1 MIKRIY
7 AQRKI
12 VIDWRDVQ
20 KRTENTMAK
29 KKSATVT
36 KLRPV
41 APRQYPDLHEHLERL
56 EREGLL
62 IRVKEPVDK
71 DQEMH
76 PLVRWQFRGGIKE
89 KDRKAFLFEKP
100 VNAKGR
106 PYDIPVAIGI
116 LAANRR
122 IYGIGLGCDPTQ
134 VNQLWAEAK
143 AHPIPPVEIP
153 SDAAP
158 VHEVVYQ
165 GEELKVPGQ
174 GIDGIPVP
182 ISTPGWDNAPYISA
196 AHFITRD
203 PDNGIHNIGTYRA
216 MIKAPDRV
224 GCNPSLELGQGIY
237 VHWEK
242 YRARREKM
250 PAALCVGGVPAIS
263 YVAAQKL
270 NYDVDEF
277 AVAGGLVKAP
287 IRVVKGK
294 TVPLL
299 VPADAEIIIEGWV
312 NTEWLEPEAPFGESH
327 GHVNLKEYNPYM
339 EVTAITRRKKA
350 ILCSIISQVTPSE
363 SSVIKKMA
371 YEPLYLDHLKNVLG
385 AKSVTRVMLHEP
397 LTATQKLTVIQMRK
411 PSQAE
416 VWRALM
422 GAVAFRPSMS
432 KIVIAVDEDIDP
444 ENLDAVFWALGYR
457 SQPHR
462 DVQIIRGTDIGHAP
476 RHDARGS
483 ADDSCLLW
491 DATLKETFPPISL
504 PKKEYMERAHEL
516 WDKLGL
522 PKLEPESPWY
532 GYPLGDWNPE
542 LDEEAK
548 LATAGEFWQTG
559 KKIAGERRRSEDV
572 PVNTS
577 YYGHQKPK

>member
-1 MIKRIY
+1 VALILKADGVDMSN
-7 AQRKI
+7 
-12 VIDWRDVQ
+12 
-20 KRTENTMAK
+20 E
-29 KKSATVT
+29 KSATVT
-36 KLRPV
+36 KLTV
-41 APRQYPDLHEHLERL
+41 IAPRQYPDLHEHLDRL
-56 EREGLL
+56 ELEGLL
-62 IRVKEPVDK
+62 VRVTEPVDK

-100 VNAKGR
+100 IDAKGKT
-106 PYDIPVAIGI
+106 YDIPVAIGI
-116 LAANRR
+116 LAANRT
-122 IYGIGLGCDPTQ
+122 IYGIGLGCDPTK

-143 AHPIPPVEIP
+143 TNPIAPVEIP
-153 SDAAP
+153 SEAAP

-165 GEELKVPGQ
+165 EEDLKVPGQ
-174 GIDGIPVP
+174 GVDGIPVP

-196 AHFITRD
+196 AHFITKD
-203 PDNGIHNIGTYRA
+203 PDSGIHNIGTYRA

-242 YRARREKM
+242 YRTRQERM
-250 PAALCVGGVPAIS
+250 PAALCIGGVPAIS

-287 IRVVKGK
+287 IRVVKAK
-294 TVPLL
+294 TVPLM

-327 GHVNLKEYNPYM
+327 GHVNPKEYNPYM

-350 ILCSIISQVTPSE
+350 VLCSIISQVTPSE

-371 YEPLYLDHLKNVLG
+371 YEPLYLDHLRNALG
-385 AKSVTRVMLHEP
+385 VKCVTRVMLHEP

-411 PSQAE
+411 PSRAE
-416 VWRALM
+416 VWRAMM

-432 KIVIAVDEDIDP
+432 KIVVAVDEDIDP
-444 ENLDAVFWALGYR
+444 ENMDAVFWALGYR

-504 PKKEYMERAHEL
+504 PKKEYMERARKL
-516 WDKLGL
+516 WEKLDL
-522 PKLEPESPWY
+522 PKLEPESPWH
-532 GYPLGDWNPE
+532 GYSLGDWNPE

-548 LATAGEFWQTG
+548 LAIAGEFWQTG
-559 KKIAGERRRSEDV
+559 EKIALERRRTDDV
-572 PVNTS
+572 PLNTS
-577 YYGHQKPK
+577 YYGHQKEK

>member
-1 MIKRIY
+1 MP
-7 AQRKI
+7 
-12 VIDWRDVQ
+12 
-20 KRTENTMAK
+20 K

-41 APRQYPDLHEHLERL
+41 ASRQYPDLHDHLERL

-62 IRVKEPVDK
+62 IRVKEAVDK

-100 VNAKGR
+100 VDAKGKS
-106 PYDIPVAIGI
+106 YDIPVAIGI

-134 VNQLWAEAK
+134 VNQVWAEAK
-143 AHPIPPVEIP
+143 ANPIPPVEIP

-158 VHEVVYQ
+158 THEMIYE

-174 GIDGIPVP
+174 GVDGIPVP

-216 MIKAPDRV
+216 MIKAPDRI

-242 YRARREKM
+242 YRARGEKM
-250 PAALCVGGVPAIS
+250 PAALCIGGVPAIS

-287 IRVVKGK
+287 IRVVKAK
-294 TVPLL
+294 TVPLM

-327 GHVNLKEYNPYM
+327 GHVNPKEYNPYM

-385 AKSVTRVMLHEP
+385 VKSVIRVMLHEP

-444 ENLDAVFWALGYR
+444 ENMDAVFWALGYR

-462 DVQIIRGTDIGHAP
+462 DVQIIRGTDVGHAP

-504 PKKEYMERAHEL
+504 PKKEYMERARTL
-516 WDKLGL
+516 WEKLGL

-532 GYPLGDWNPE
+532 GYSLGDWNPE
-542 LDEEAK
+542 LDEEAE

-559 KKIAGERRRSEDV
+559 KKIAAERRRTEDV

-577 YYGHQKPK
+577 YYGHQKQK

>member
-1 MIKRIY
+1 VALILNADGVDMSN
-7 AQRKI
+7 
-12 VIDWRDVQ
+12 
-20 KRTENTMAK
+20 E
-29 KKSATVT
+29 KSATVT
-36 KLRPV
+36 KLTV
-41 APRQYPDLHEHLERL
+41 IAPRQYPDLHEHLDRL

-62 IRVKEPVDK
+62 VRVTEPVDK

-100 VNAKGR
+100 VDAKGKT
-106 PYDIPVAIGI
+106 YDIPVAIGI
-116 LAANRR
+116 LAANRT
-122 IYGIGLGCDPTQ
+122 IYGIGLGCDPTK

-143 AHPIPPVEIP
+143 TNPIAPVEIP
-153 SDAAP
+153 SEAAP

-165 GEELKVPGQ
+165 EEDLKVPGQ
-174 GIDGIPVP
+174 GVDGIPVP

-196 AHFITRD
+196 AHFITKD
-203 PDNGIHNIGTYRA
+203 PDSGIHNIGTYRA

-242 YRARREKM
+242 YRTRQERM
-250 PAALCVGGVPAIS
+250 PAALCIGGVPAIS

-287 IRVVKGK
+287 IRVVKAK
-294 TVPLL
+294 TVPLM

-327 GHVNLKEYNPYM
+327 GHVNPKEYNPYM

-350 ILCSIISQVTPSE
+350 VLCSIISQVTPSE

-371 YEPLYLDHLKNVLG
+371 YEPLYLDHLRNALG
-385 AKSVTRVMLHEP
+385 VKCVTRVMLHEP

-411 PSQAE
+411 PSRAE
-416 VWRALM
+416 VWRAMM

-432 KIVIAVDEDIDP
+432 KIVVAVDEDIDP
-444 ENLDAVFWALGYR
+444 ENMDAVFWALGYR

-462 DVQIIRGTDIGHAP
+462 DVQIIRGMDVGHAP

-504 PKKEYMERAHEL
+504 PKKEYMERARKL
-516 WDKLGL
+516 WEKLDL
-522 PKLEPESPWY
+522 PKLEPESPWH
-532 GYPLGDWNPE
+532 GYSLGDWNPE

-548 LATAGEFWQTG
+548 LAIAGEFWQTG
-559 KKIAGERRRSEDV
+559 EKIALERRRTDDV
-572 PVNTS
+572 PLNTS
-577 YYGHQKPK
+577 YYGHQKEK

>member
-1 MIKRIY
+1 L
-7 AQRKI
+7 
-12 VIDWRDVQ
+12 
-20 KRTENTMAK
+20 AK

-100 VNAKGR
+100 VDAKGKL
-106 PYDIPVAIGI
+106 YDIPVAIGI
-116 LAANRR
+116 LAANRK

-143 AHPIPPVEIP
+143 AAPIPPVEIP

-165 GEELKVPGQ
+165 SEDLKVPGR
-174 GIDGIPVP
+174 GVDGIPVP

-196 AHFITRD
+196 AHFITQD
-203 PDNGIHNIGTYRA
+203 PDSGIHNIGTYRA

-237 VHWEK
+237 AHWEK

-250 PAALCVGGVPAIS
+250 PAALCIGGVPAIS

-287 IRVVKGK
+287 IRIVKAK

-327 GHVNLKEYNPYM
+327 GHVNPKEYNPYM
-339 EVTAITRRKKA
+339 DVTAITRRKKA

-363 SSVIKKMA
+363 SSVMKKMA
-371 YEPLYLDHLKNVLG
+371 YEPLYLDHLTNVLG
-385 AKSVTRVMLHEP
+385 VKCVMRVMLHEP

-411 PSQAE
+411 PSPAE
-416 VWRALM
+416 VWRVLM

-444 ENLDAVFWALGYR
+444 ENMDAVFWALGYR

-504 PKKEYMERAHEL
+504 PKKEYMERARTL
-516 WDKLGL
+516 WEKLGL

-532 GYPLGDWNPE
+532 GYSLGDWNPE

-559 KKIAGERRRSEDV
+559 KKIAGERRRTEDV

-577 YYGHQKPK
+577 YYGHQKEK

>member
-1 MIKRIY
+1 MS
-7 AQRKI
+7 
-12 VIDWRDVQ
+12 
-20 KRTENTMAK
+20 K

-36 KLRPV
+36 NLRAL
-41 APRQYPDLHEHLERL
+41 APRQYPDLHDHLERL

-62 IRVKEPVDK
+62 IRIKEPVDK

-100 VNAKGR
+100 VDAKGKV
-106 PYDIPVAIGI
+106 YDIPVAIGI
-116 LAANRR
+116 LAANRT
-122 IYGIGLGCDPTQ
+122 IYGIGLGCDPTK

-143 AHPIPPVEIP
+143 SNPIAPVEIP

-158 VHEVVYQ
+158 VHEVAYQ
-165 GEELKVPGQ
+165 GEDLKVPGQ
-174 GIDGIPVP
+174 GVDGIPVP

-196 AHFITRD
+196 AHFITKD
-203 PDNGIHNIGTYRA
+203 PDSGIHNIGTYRA

-250 PAALCVGGVPAIS
+250 PAALCIGGVPAIS

-287 IRVVKGK
+287 IRVVKAK
-294 TVPLL
+294 TVPLM

-327 GHVNLKEYNPYM
+327 GHVNPKEYNPYM
-339 EVTAITRRKKA
+339 EVSAITRRKKA

-371 YEPLYLDHLKNVLG
+371 YEPLYLDHLKNALG
-385 AKSVTRVMLHEP
+385 VKCVTRVMLHEP

-411 PSQAE
+411 PSRAE
-416 VWRALM
+416 VWRAMM

-444 ENLDAVFWALGYR
+444 ENMDAVFWALGYR

-476 RHDARGS
+476 RHDTRGS

-504 PKKEYMERAHEL
+504 PKKEYMERARKL
-516 WDKLGL
+516 WEKLDL
-522 PKLEPESPWY
+522 PKLEPESPWF
-532 GYPLGDWNPE
+532 GYSLGDWNPE
-542 LDEEAK
+542 LDEEAR
-548 LATAGEFWQTG
+548 LAIAGEFWQTG
-559 KKIAGERRRSEDV
+559 RKIASERRRTEDV

-577 YYGHQKPK
+577 YYGHQKEK

>member
-1 MIKRIY
+1 
-7 AQRKI
+7 
-12 VIDWRDVQ
+12 
-20 KRTENTMAK
+20 MA
-29 KKSATVT
+29 AI
-36 KLRPV
+36 
-41 APRQYPDLHEHLERL
+41 APRRYPDLHDHLERL

-62 IRVKEPVDK
+62 VRIRDPICK

-89 KDRKAFLFEKP
+89 RDRKAFLFEKP
-100 VNAKGR
+100 IDARGKS
-106 PYDIPVAIGI
+106 YDIPVAIGV
-116 LAANRR
+116 LAANRQ
-122 IYGIGLGCDPTQ
+122 IYGIGLGADPAK

-143 AHPIPPVEIP
+143 MNPIAPVEIP
-153 SDAAP
+153 SSAAP
-158 VHEVVYQ
+158 VHEVVFQ
-165 GEELKVPGQ
+165 GSDLKLP
-174 GIDGIPVP
+174 DGGLDAIPVP
-182 ISTPGWDNAPYISA
+182 ISTPGWDNAPYVSA
-196 AHFITRD
+196 AHYITKD
-203 PDNGIHNIGTYRA
+203 PDTGVPNIGTYRA
-216 MIKAPDRV
+216 MIKARDRV

-250 PAALCVGGVPAIS
+250 PAALCIGGVPAIS

-287 IRVVKGK
+287 IRVAQAK
-294 TVPLL
+294 TVPLM
-299 VPADAEIIIEGWV
+299 VPADAEIIIEGYIS
-312 NTEWLEPEAPFGESH
+312 TEFLEPEAPFGESH
-327 GHVNLKEYNPYM
+327 GHVNPKEYNPYM
-339 EVTAITRRKKA
+339 EVTAITRRKNA

-371 YEPLYLDHLKNVLG
+371 YEPLYLDHLKNALG
-385 AKSVTRVMLHEP
+385 IKSVNRVMLHEP

-422 GAVAFRPSMS
+422 AAVTFRPSMS

-462 DVQIIRGTDIGHAP
+462 DVQIIRGTDVGHAP
-476 RHDARGS
+476 RHDARGA

-504 PKKEYMERAHEL
+504 PKQEYMERARKL
-516 WDKLGL
+516 WERLEL

-532 GYPLGDWNPE
+532 GYSLGDWNPE
-542 LDEEAK
+542 LDIEAQ
-548 LATAGEFWQTG
+548 LAVAGKFWETG
-559 KKIAGERRRSEDV
+559 EKIARERKRADEV
-572 PVNTS
+572 AVNTS
-577 YYGHQKPK
+577 YYGRQKEK

>member
-1 MIKRIY
+1 M
-7 AQRKI
+7 ARK
-12 VIDWRDVQ
+12 
-20 KRTENTMAK
+20 KTG
-29 KKSATVT
+29 TVT
-36 KLRPV
+36 KLRTI
-41 APRQYPDLHEHLERL
+41 APRQYPDLHDHLERL
-56 EREGLL
+56 EREQLL
-62 IRVKEPVDK
+62 VRVKEPVDK

-89 KDRKAFLFEKP
+89 RDRKAFLFEKP
-100 VNAKGR
+100 VDAKGKA
-106 PYDIPVAIGI
+106 YDIPVAVGI

-122 IYGIGLGCDPTQ
+122 IYSIGLGCDPAR

-143 AHPIPPVEIP
+143 ANPIPPVEIP

-158 VHEVVYQ
+158 VHEVIYERKDLDVA
-165 GEELKVPGQ
+165 GQ
-174 GIDGIPVP
+174 GVDGLPVP

-196 AHFITRD
+196 AHFITKD

-237 VHWEK
+237 LHWEK

-250 PAALCVGGVPAIS
+250 PAALCIGGVPAIS

-277 AVAGGLVKAP
+277 GVAGGLVKAP
-287 IRVVKGK
+287 IRIVKAR
-294 TVPLL
+294 TVPLM
-299 VPADAEIIIEGWV
+299 VPADGEIIIEGWV

-327 GHVNLKEYNPYM
+327 GHVNPKEFNPFM

-385 AKSVTRVMLHEP
+385 VKSVTRVMLHEP
-397 LTATQKLTVIQMRK
+397 LTATQKLTVIQMSK
-411 PSQAE
+411 PSKAE

-422 GAVAFRPSMS
+422 GAVAYRPSMS
-432 KIVIAVDEDIDP
+432 KIVIAVDDDIDP
-444 ENLDAVFWALGYR
+444 ENMDAVFWAMGYR
-457 SQPHR
+457 SQPHQ
-462 DVQIIRGTDIGHAP
+462 DVQIIRGTDVGHAP

-491 DATLKETFPPISL
+491 DATLKGKFPPISL
-504 PKKEYMERAHEL
+504 PKKEYMERARKL
-516 WDKLGL
+516 WEKLGL
-522 PKLEPESPWY
+522 PKLEPESPWF
-532 GYPLGDWNPE
+532 GYPLGDWHPE
-542 LDEEAK
+542 LDEEAE
-548 LATAGEFWQTG
+548 LATTGDYWQTG
-559 KKIAGERRRSEDV
+559 KKIAGERRRADDV
-572 PVNTS
+572 PINTS
-577 YYGHQKPK
+577 YYGHKKDK

>member
-1 MIKRIY
+1 
-7 AQRKI
+7 
-12 VIDWRDVQ
+12 
-20 KRTENTMAK
+20 MAK

-36 KLRPV
+36 RLRAV

-62 IRVKEPVDK
+62 IRVKEAVDK

-100 VNAKGR
+100 VDAKGK

-134 VNQLWAEAK
+134 VNQLWADAK
-143 AHPIPPVEIP
+143 ANPIPPVEIP

-158 VHEVVYQ
+158 VHEVIYE

-174 GIDGIPVP
+174 GVDGIPVP

-196 AHFITRD
+196 AHFITQD

-216 MIKAPDRV
+216 MIKAPDRI

-250 PAALCVGGVPAIS
+250 PAALCIGGVPAIS

-287 IRVVKGK
+287 IRVVKAK
-294 TVPLL
+294 TVPLM

-327 GHVNLKEYNPYM
+327 GHVNPKEYNPYM

-385 AKSVTRVMLHEP
+385 VKSVMRVMLHEP
-397 LTATQKLTVIQMRK
+397 LTATQKLTVIQMCK

-444 ENLDAVFWALGYR
+444 ENMDAVFWALGYR

-504 PKKEYMERAHEL
+504 PKKEYMERARKL

-522 PKLEPESPWY
+522 PKLEPESPWF

-559 KKIAGERRRSEDV
+559 KKIARERRRTEDV

-577 YYGHQKPK
+577 YYGHQKEK

>member
-1 MIKRIY
+1 MSN
-7 AQRKI
+7 
-12 VIDWRDVQ
+12 
-20 KRTENTMAK
+20 E
-29 KKSATVT
+29 KSATVT
-36 KLRPV
+36 KLTV
-41 APRQYPDLHEHLERL
+41 IAPRQYPDLHEHLDRL

-62 IRVKEPVDK
+62 VRVTEPVDK

-100 VNAKGR
+100 VDAKGKT
-106 PYDIPVAIGI
+106 YDIPVAIGI
-116 LAANRR
+116 LAANRT
-122 IYGIGLGCDPTQ
+122 IYGIGLGCDPTE

-143 AHPIPPVEIP
+143 TNPIAPVEIP
-153 SDAAP
+153 SEAAP

-165 GEELKVPGQ
+165 EEDLKVPGQ
-174 GIDGIPVP
+174 GVDGIPVP

-196 AHFITRD
+196 AHFITKD
-203 PDNGIHNIGTYRA
+203 PDSGIHNIGTYRA

-242 YRARREKM
+242 YRARQERM
-250 PAALCVGGVPAIS
+250 PAALCIGGVPAIS

-287 IRVVKGK
+287 IRIVKAK
-294 TVPLL
+294 TVPLM

-327 GHVNLKEYNPYM
+327 GHVNPKEYNPYM

-350 ILCSIISQVTPSE
+350 VLCSIISQVTPSE

-371 YEPLYLDHLKNVLG
+371 YEPLYLDHLRNALG
-385 AKSVTRVMLHEP
+385 VKCVTRVMLHEP

-411 PSQAE
+411 PSRAE
-416 VWRALM
+416 VWRAMM

-432 KIVIAVDEDIDP
+432 KIVVAVDEDIDP
-444 ENLDAVFWALGYR
+444 ENMDAVFWALGYR

-504 PKKEYMERAHEL
+504 PKKEYMERARKL
-516 WDKLGL
+516 WEKLDL
-522 PKLEPESPWY
+522 PKLEPESPWH
-532 GYPLGDWNPE
+532 GYSLGDWNPE

-548 LATAGEFWQTG
+548 LAIAGEFWQTG
-559 KKIAGERRRSEDV
+559 EKIALERRRTDDV
-572 PVNTS
+572 PLNTS
-577 YYGHQKPK
+577 YYGHQKEK

>member
-1 MIKRIY
+1 
-7 AQRKI
+7 
-12 VIDWRDVQ
+12 
-20 KRTENTMAK
+20 MAK

-36 KLRPV
+36 KLQPV
-41 APRQYPDLHEHLERL
+41 VPRQYPDLHEHLDRL

-100 VNAKGR
+100 VDAKSKS
-106 PYDIPVAIGI
+106 YDIPVAIGI

-122 IYGIGLGCDPTQ
+122 IYGLGLGCDPTQ
-134 VNQLWAEAK
+134 VNQLWALAK
-143 AHPIPPVEIP
+143 ANPIPPVEIP
-153 SDAAP
+153 SEAAP
-158 VHEVVYQ
+158 VHERVYQ
-165 GEELKVPGQ
+165 GEDLKVPGQ
-174 GIDGIPVP
+174 GVDGIPVP

-196 AHFITRD
+196 AHFITQD

-242 YRARREKM
+242 YRVRREKM
-250 PAALCVGGVPAIS
+250 PAALCIGGVPAIS

-287 IRVVKGK
+287 IRVVRAK

-327 GHVNLKEYNPYM
+327 GHVNPKEYNPYM

-371 YEPLYLDHLKNVLG
+371 YEPLYLDHLKNTLG
-385 AKSVTRVMLHEP
+385 VKSVTRVMLHES

-462 DVQIIRGTDIGHAP
+462 DVQIIRGTDVGHAP

-483 ADDSCLLW
+483 AADSCLLW

-504 PKKEYMERAHEL
+504 PKKEYMERARKL
-516 WDKLGL
+516 WEKLGL

-532 GYPLGDWNPE
+532 GYSLGDWNPE
-542 LDEEAK
+542 LDQEAK

-559 KKIAGERRRSEDV
+559 KKIAGERCRTEEV
-572 PVNTS
+572 PPNTS
-577 YYGHQKPK
+577 YYGHQKEK

>member
-1 MIKRIY
+1 
-7 AQRKI
+7 
-12 VIDWRDVQ
+12 
-20 KRTENTMAK
+20 MAK

-36 KLRPV
+36 KLQPV
-41 APRQYPDLHEHLERL
+41 EPRQYPDLHEHLERL
-56 EREGLL
+56 ERDGLL

-100 VNAKGR
+100 VDAKGKS
-106 PYDIPVAIGI
+106 YDIPVAIGI

-122 IYGIGLGCDPTQ
+122 IYGLGLGCDPGQ
-134 VNQLWAEAK
+134 VNQLWALAK
-143 AHPIPPVEIP
+143 ANPIPPVEIP
-153 SDAAP
+153 SEAAP
-158 VHEVVYQ
+158 VHELVYQ
-165 GEELKVPGQ
+165 GEDLKVPGK
-174 GIDGIPVP
+174 GVDSIPVP

-237 VHWEK
+237 IHWEK

-250 PAALCVGGVPAIS
+250 PAALCIGGVPAIS

-287 IRVVKGK
+287 IRVVKAK
-294 TVPLL
+294 SVPLL

-327 GHVNLKEYNPYM
+327 GHVNPKEYNPYM
-339 EVTAITRRKKA
+339 EVSAITRRKKA

-371 YEPLYLDHLKNVLG
+371 YEPLYLDHLKNTLG
-385 AKSVTRVMLHEP
+385 VKSVTRVMLHEP

-462 DVQIIRGTDIGHAP
+462 DVQIIRGTDVGHAP

-483 ADDSCLLW
+483 AADSCLLW

-504 PKKEYMERAHEL
+504 PKKEYMERARKL
-516 WDKLGL
+516 WEKLGL

-532 GYPLGDWNPE
+532 GYTLGDWNPE

-559 KKIAGERRRSEDV
+559 QKIAGERRRTEAV
-572 PVNTS
+572 PLNTS
-577 YYGHQKPK
+577 YYGHQKAK

>member
-1 MIKRIY
+1 
-7 AQRKI
+7 
-12 VIDWRDVQ
+12 
-20 KRTENTMAK
+20 MAK
-29 KKSATVT
+29 KKLAVAQDESAIPA
-36 KLRPV
+36 RG
-41 APRQYPDLHEHLERL
+41 YPDLHDHLRQL

-89 KDRKAFLFEKP
+89 KDRKAFLFEQP
-100 VNAKGR
+100 VDAKGKQ
-106 PYDIPVAIGI
+106 YDIPVAIGI

-122 IYGIGLGCDPTQ
+122 IYGIGLGTDPTK
-134 VNQLWAEAK
+134 VNQLWAQAK
-143 AHPIPPVEIP
+143 TNPVQPVEIP
-153 SDAAP
+153 SEAAP
-158 VHEVVYQ
+158 VHEIVTL
-165 GEELKVPGQ
+165 GEELKKAGQ
-174 GIDGIPVP
+174 GLDSIPVP

-196 AHFITRD
+196 AHYITKD
-203 PDNGIHNIGTYRA
+203 PDSGIHNIGTYRA
-216 MIKAPDRV
+216 MIKARDRV

-242 YRARREKM
+242 YRARKEKM
-250 PAALCVGGVPAIS
+250 PAALCIGGVPAIS

-270 NYDVDEF
+270 AYDVDEF
-277 AVAGGLVKAP
+277 AIAGGLVKAP
-287 IRVVKGK
+287 IRIVQAK
-294 TVPLL
+294 TVPLM
-299 VPADAEIIIEGWV
+299 VPADAEIIIEGFV
-312 NTEWLEPEAPFGESH
+312 STEYLEPEAPFGESH
-327 GHVNLKEYNPYM
+327 GHVNPKEYNPYM

-371 YEPLYLDHLKNVLG
+371 YEPLYLDHLKNTLG
-385 AKSVTRVMLHEP
+385 ISCVTRVMLHEP
-397 LTATQKLTVIQMRK
+397 LTATQKLTVIQMRQ

-422 GAVAFRPSMS
+422 AAVTFRPAMS

-476 RHDARGS
+476 RHDTRGG

-504 PKKEYMERAHEL
+504 PKQEYMERARKL
-516 WDKLGL
+516 WERLEL
-522 PKLEPESPWY
+522 PKLEPESPWF
-532 GYPLGDWNPE
+532 GYSLGDWNSE

-548 LATAGEFWQTG
+548 LAVAGDFWQTG
-559 KKIAGERRRSEDV
+559 EKIARERKSTDEV
-572 PVNTS
+572 AVNTS
-577 YYGHQKPK
+577 YYGHQKKK

>member
-1 MIKRIY
+1 
-7 AQRKI
+7 
-12 VIDWRDVQ
+12 
-20 KRTENTMAK
+20 MAK

-36 KLRPV
+36 KLRTV
-41 APRQYPDLHEHLERL
+41 VPRQYPDLHEHLERL

-100 VNAKGR
+100 VDAQGKS
-106 PYDIPVAIGI
+106 YDIPVAIGI
-116 LAANRR
+116 LAASRQ
-122 IYGIGLGCDPTQ
+122 IYGIGLGCNPTQ
-134 VNQLWAEAK
+134 VNQLWGEAK
-143 AHPIPPVEIP
+143 ANPIPPVEIS

-165 GEELKVPGQ
+165 GEDLKVPGQ
-174 GIDGIPVP
+174 GVDGIPVP

-196 AHFITRD
+196 AHFITQD

-216 MIKAPDRV
+216 MIKAPDRI

-242 YRARREKM
+242 YRARRKKM
-250 PAALCVGGVPAIS
+250 PAALCIGGVPAIS

-287 IRVVKGK
+287 IRIVKAK
-294 TVPLL
+294 TVPLM

-327 GHVNLKEYNPYM
+327 GHVNPKEYNPYM

-385 AKSVTRVMLHEP
+385 VKSVTRVMLHEP

-411 PSQAE
+411 PNKAE

-444 ENLDAVFWALGYR
+444 ENMDAVFWALGYR

-476 RHDARGS
+476 RHDDRGS

-504 PKKEYMERAHEL
+504 PKKEYMERARKL
-516 WDKLGL
+516 WEKLGL

-532 GYPLGDWNPE
+532 GYSLGDWNPE
-542 LDEEAK
+542 LDEEAE
-548 LATAGEFWQTG
+548 LATAGEFWRTG
-559 KKIAGERRRSEDV
+559 KKIAGERRRTEDV

-577 YYGHQKPK
+577 YYGHQKQK

>member
-1 MIKRIY
+1 MSN
-7 AQRKI
+7 
-12 VIDWRDVQ
+12 
-20 KRTENTMAK
+20 E
-29 KKSATVT
+29 KSATVT
-36 KLRPV
+36 KLTMIP
-41 APRQYPDLHEHLERL
+41 PRQYPDLHEHLDRL
-56 EREGLL
+56 ERDGLL

-89 KDRKAFLFEKP
+89 KDRKAFLFENP
-100 VNAKGR
+100 VDAKGKT
-106 PYDIPVAIGI
+106 YDIPVAIGI
-116 LAANRR
+116 LAANRT
-122 IYGIGLGCDPTQ
+122 IYGIGLGCDPTK
-134 VNQLWAEAK
+134 VNELWAEAK
-143 AHPIPPVEIP
+143 TNPIAPVEIP
-153 SDAAP
+153 SEAAP

-165 GEELKVPGQ
+165 EEDLKVPGQ
-174 GIDGIPVP
+174 GVDGIPVP

-196 AHFITRD
+196 AHFITKD
-203 PDNGIHNIGTYRA
+203 PDSGIHNIGTYRA

-242 YRARREKM
+242 YRARQERM
-250 PAALCVGGVPAIS
+250 PAALCIGGVPAIS

-287 IRVVKGK
+287 IRVVKAK
-294 TVPLL
+294 TVPLM

-327 GHVNLKEYNPYM
+327 GHVNPKEYNPYM

-350 ILCSIISQVTPSE
+350 VLCSIISQVTPSE

-371 YEPLYLDHLKNVLG
+371 YEPLYLDHLRNALG
-385 AKSVTRVMLHEP
+385 VKCVIRVMLHEP

-411 PSQAE
+411 PSRAE
-416 VWRALM
+416 VWRAMM

-432 KIVIAVDEDIDP
+432 KIVVAVDEDIDP
-444 ENLDAVFWALGYR
+444 ENMDAVFWALGYR

-504 PKKEYMERAHEL
+504 PKKEYMERARKL
-516 WDKLGL
+516 WEKLNL
-522 PKLEPESPWY
+522 PKLEPESPWH
-532 GYPLGDWNPE
+532 GYSLGDWNTE

-548 LATAGEFWQTG
+548 LAIAGEFWQTG
-559 KKIAGERRRSEDV
+559 EKIALERRRTADV
-572 PVNTS
+572 PLNTS
-577 YYGHQKPK
+577 YYGHQKEK

>member
-1 MIKRIY
+1 MS
-7 AQRKI
+7 
-12 VIDWRDVQ
+12 
-20 KRTENTMAK
+20 K
-29 KKSATVT
+29 KKSAAAR
-36 KLRPV
+36 KSRQV
-41 APRQYPDLHEHLERL
+41 AARRYPDLHEHLERL
-56 EREGLL
+56 ESEGLL
-62 IRVKEPVDK
+62 IRVKEPVNK

-76 PLVRWQFRGGIKE
+76 PLVRWQFRGGIRE

-100 VNAKGR
+100 VDSKGKA
-106 PYDIPVAIGI
+106 YDIPVAIGI

-122 IYGIGLGCDPTQ
+122 IYGIGLGCDPAQ
-134 VNQLWAEAK
+134 INQLWADAK
-143 AHPIPPVEIP
+143 ANPIPPVEVP
-153 SDAAP
+153 SEAAP
-158 VHEVVYQ
+158 VHEIVYQ
-165 GEELKVPGQ
+165 NKDLQVSGQ
-174 GIDGIPVP
+174 GVDGIPVP

-203 PDNGIHNIGTYRA
+203 PENGIYNIGTYRA
-216 MIKAPDRV
+216 MIKAPNRV

-237 VHWEK
+237 IHWEK
-242 YRARREKM
+242 YRARGERM
-250 PAALCVGGVPAIS
+250 PAALSIGGVPAIS

-287 IRVVKGK
+287 IRVVQAK
-294 TVPLL
+294 TVPLM

-327 GHVNLKEYNPYM
+327 GHVNPQEFNPYM
-339 EVTAITRRKKA
+339 EVSAITRRKDA

-371 YEPLYLDHLKNVLG
+371 YEPLYLDHLKNTLG
-385 AKSVTRVMLHEP
+385 VKCVTRVMLHEP

-411 PSQAE
+411 PSRAE

-422 GAVAFRPSMS
+422 GAVVFRPSMS

-444 ENLDAVFWALGYR
+444 ENLDAIFWALGYR
-457 SQPHR
+457 SQPHC
-462 DVQIIRGTDIGHAP
+462 DVQIIRGTDVGHAP

-504 PKKEYMERAHEL
+504 PKKEYMERARAL
-516 WDKLGL
+516 WEKLDL

-532 GYPLGDWNPE
+532 GYSLGDWNEE
-542 LDEEAK
+542 LDNQAK
-548 LATAGEFWQTG
+548 LATEGEYWQTG
-559 KKIAGERRRSEDV
+559 KKFAAERCPTSAV
-572 PVNTS
+572 PINTS
-577 YYGHQKPK
+577 YYGQKKEK

>member
-1 MIKRIY
+1 MHGK
-7 AQRKI
+7 QP
-12 VIDWRDVQ
+12 
-20 KRTENTMAK
+20 MAK

-100 VNAKGR
+100 VDARGKS
-106 PYDIPVAIGI
+106 YDIPVAIGI

-122 IYGIGLGCDPTQ
+122 IYSLGLGCDPSQ
-134 VNQLWAEAK
+134 VNQLWALAK
-143 AHPIPPVEIP
+143 ANPIPPVEIP
-153 SDAAP
+153 SEAAP
-158 VHEVVYQ
+158 VHEMVYQ
-165 GEELKVPGQ
+165 DEDLKIPGQ
-174 GIDGIPVP
+174 GVDGIPVP
-182 ISTPGWDNAPYISA
+182 ISTPGWDNAPYVSA
-196 AHFITRD
+196 AHFITQD

-237 VHWEK
+237 IHWEK

-250 PAALCVGGVPAIS
+250 PAALCIGGVPAIS

-287 IRVVKGK
+287 IRVVKAK
-294 TVPLL
+294 SVPLL

-327 GHVNLKEYNPYM
+327 GHVNPKEYNPYM
-339 EVTAITRRKKA
+339 EVSAITRRKKA

-371 YEPLYLDHLKNVLG
+371 YEPLYLDHLKNTLG
-385 AKSVTRVMLHEP
+385 VKSVTRVMLHEP

-462 DVQIIRGTDIGHAP
+462 DVQIIRGTDVGHAP

-483 ADDSCLLW
+483 AADSCLLW

-504 PKKEYMERAHEL
+504 PKKEYMERARKL
-516 WDKLGL
+516 WEKLGL

-532 GYPLGDWNPE
+532 GYTLGDWNPE

-559 KKIAGERRRSEDV
+559 QKIAGERRRTEAV
-572 PVNTS
+572 PLNTS
-577 YYGHQKPK
+577 YYGHQKAK

>member
-1 MIKRIY
+1 
-7 AQRKI
+7 
-12 VIDWRDVQ
+12 
-20 KRTENTMAK
+20 MAK
-29 KKSATVT
+29 KKSVAVA
-36 KLRPV
+36 KLRAV
-41 APRQYPDLHEHLERL
+41 APRQYADLHEHLERL

-62 IRVKEPVDK
+62 IRVKQPVDK

-89 KDRKAFLFEKP
+89 KNRKAFLFEKP
-100 VNAKGR
+100 VDAKGKS
-106 PYDIPVAIGI
+106 YDIPVAIGI
-116 LAANRR
+116 LAANRK
-122 IYGIGLGCDPTQ
+122 IYGIGLGCDPTR

-143 AHPIPPVEIP
+143 ANPIPPVEIS

-158 VHEVVYQ
+158 VHELVYQ
-165 GEELKVPGQ
+165 GEDLRVPGQ
-174 GIDGIPVP
+174 GVDGIPVP

-196 AHFITRD
+196 AHFITQD
-203 PDNGIHNIGTYRA
+203 PDNRIHNIGTYRA

-224 GCNPSLELGQGIY
+224 GCNPSVELGQGIY

-242 YRARREKM
+242 YRARRQKM
-250 PAALCVGGVPAIS
+250 PAALSVGGVPAIS

-294 TVPLL
+294 TVPLM

-327 GHVNLKEYNPYM
+327 GHVNPKEYNPYM
-339 EVTAITRRKKA
+339 EVSAITRRKKA

-363 SSVIKKMA
+363 SSVMKKMA

-385 AKSVTRVMLHEP
+385 VKCVMRVMLHEP

-444 ENLDAVFWALGYR
+444 ENMDAVFWALGYR

-462 DVQIIRGTDIGHAP
+462 DVQIICGTDVGHAP

-504 PKKEYMERAHEL
+504 PKKEYMERARRL
-516 WDKLGL
+516 WEKLDL

-542 LDEEAK
+542 LEEEAK
-548 LATAGEFWQTG
+548 LAIAGEYWQTG
-559 KKIAGERRRSEDV
+559 NKIAGERRRTEEV

-577 YYGHQKPK
+577 YYGHQKQK

>member
-1 MIKRIY
+1 MS
-7 AQRKI
+7 
-12 VIDWRDVQ
+12 
-20 KRTENTMAK
+20 K
-29 KKSATVT
+29 KKSATVRN
-36 KLRPV
+36 LRPI
-41 APRQYPDLHEHLERL
+41 APRQYPDLQEHLERL

-100 VNAKGR
+100 VDAKGK

-116 LAANRR
+116 LAANRT
-122 IYGIGLGCDPTQ
+122 IYGIGLGCDPTK

-143 AHPIPPVEIP
+143 TNPIAPVEIP

-158 VHEVVYQ
+158 VHEVAYQ
-165 GEELKVPGQ
+165 GDDLKVPGQ
-174 GIDGIPVP
+174 GVDGIPVP
-182 ISTPGWDNAPYISA
+182 VSTPGWDNAPYISA
-196 AHFITRD
+196 AHFITKD
-203 PDNGIHNIGTYRA
+203 PDSGIHNIGTYRA
-216 MIKAPDRV
+216 MVKAPDRV

-242 YRARREKM
+242 YRARQEKM
-250 PAALCVGGVPAIS
+250 PAALCIGGVPAIS

-287 IRVVKGK
+287 IRVVKAK

-327 GHVNLKEYNPYM
+327 GHVNPKEYNPYM
-339 EVTAITRRKKA
+339 EVIAITRRKKA

-371 YEPLYLDHLKNVLG
+371 YEPLYLDHLKNALG
-385 AKSVTRVMLHEP
+385 VKCVMRVMLHEP

-411 PSQAE
+411 PSRAE

-422 GAVAFRPSMS
+422 GAVVFRPSMS

-444 ENLDAVFWALGYR
+444 ENMDAVFWALGYR

-504 PKKEYMERAHEL
+504 PKKEYMERARKL
-516 WDKLGL
+516 WEKLDL

-532 GYPLGDWNPE
+532 GYSLGDWNPE

-548 LATAGEFWQTG
+548 LAVTGEFWQTG
-559 KKIAGERRRSEDV
+559 KKIALERCRTEEV

-577 YYGHQKPK
+577 YYGHQKEK

>member
-1 MIKRIY
+1 VALILKADGVDMSN
-7 AQRKI
+7 
-12 VIDWRDVQ
+12 
-20 KRTENTMAK
+20 E
-29 KKSATVT
+29 KSATVT
-36 KLRPV
+36 KLTV
-41 APRQYPDLHEHLERL
+41 IAPRQYPDLHEHLDRL

-62 IRVKEPVDK
+62 VRVTEPVDK

-100 VNAKGR
+100 VDAKGKT
-106 PYDIPVAIGI
+106 YDIPVAIGI
-116 LAANRR
+116 LAANRT
-122 IYGIGLGCDPTQ
+122 IYGIGLGCDPTK

-143 AHPIPPVEIP
+143 TNPIAPVEIP
-153 SDAAP
+153 SEAAP

-165 GEELKVPGQ
+165 EEDLKVPGQ
-174 GIDGIPVP
+174 GVDGIPVP

-196 AHFITRD
+196 AHFITKD
-203 PDNGIHNIGTYRA
+203 PDSGIHNIGTYRA

-242 YRARREKM
+242 YRARQEKM
-250 PAALCVGGVPAIS
+250 PAALCIGGVPAIS

-270 NYDVDEF
+270 NYDADEF

-287 IRVVKGK
+287 IRVVKAK
-294 TVPLL
+294 TVPVM

-327 GHVNLKEYNPYM
+327 GHVNPKEYNPYM

-350 ILCSIISQVTPSE
+350 VLCSIISQVTPSE

-371 YEPLYLDHLKNVLG
+371 YEPLYLDHLRNALG
-385 AKSVTRVMLHEP
+385 VKCVTRVMLHEP

-411 PSQAE
+411 PSRAE
-416 VWRALM
+416 VWRAMM

-432 KIVIAVDEDIDP
+432 KIVVAVDEDIDP
-444 ENLDAVFWALGYR
+444 ENMDAVFWALGYR

-476 RHDARGS
+476 RHDTRGS

-504 PKKEYMERAHEL
+504 PKKEYMERARKL
-516 WDKLGL
+516 WEKLNL
-522 PKLEPESPWY
+522 PKLEPESPWH
-532 GYPLGDWNPE
+532 GYSLGDWNPE

-548 LATAGEFWQTG
+548 LAIAGEFWQTG
-559 KKIAGERRRSEDV
+559 EKIALERRRTDDV
-572 PVNTS
+572 PLNTS
-577 YYGHQKPK
+577 YYGHQKEK

>member
-1 MIKRIY
+1 MDK
-7 AQRKI
+7 AA
-12 VIDWRDVQ
+12 
-20 KRTENTMAK
+20 RTKAVP
-29 KKSATVT
+29 A
-36 KLRPV
+36 RG
-41 APRQYPDLHEHLERL
+41 YPDLHDHLERL

-62 IRVKEPVDK
+62 VRVKDAVDK

-100 VNAKGR
+100 VDAHGKR
-106 PYDIPVAIGI
+106 YDIPVAIGI

-122 IYGIGLGCDPTQ
+122 IYGIGLGTDPAK

-143 AHPIPPVEIP
+143 ANPIPPVEIP
-153 SDAAP
+153 SAAAP
-158 VHEVVYQ
+158 VHEIVTE
-165 GEELKVPGQ
+165 GAALRVPGQ
-174 GIDGIPVP
+174 GLDAIPVP

-196 AHFITRD
+196 AHYITKD
-203 PDNGIHNIGTYRA
+203 PENGIHNIGTYRA
-216 MIKAPDRV
+216 MIKARDRL

-237 VHWEK
+237 IHWEK
-242 YRARREKM
+242 YRARGEKM
-250 PAALCVGGVPAIS
+250 PAALCIGGVPAIS

-270 NYDVDEF
+270 AYDVDEF
-277 AVAGGLVKAP
+277 GVAGGLVGAP
-287 IRVVKGK
+287 IRVVKAK

-299 VPADAEIIIEGWV
+299 VPADAEIIVEGLIS
-312 NTEWLEPEAPFGESH
+312 TEWLEPEAPFGESH
-327 GHVNLKEYNPYM
+327 GHVNPKEYNLFM
-339 EVTAITRRKKA
+339 DVTAITRRRKA

-371 YEPLYLDHLKNVLG
+371 YEPLYLDHLKNGLG
-385 AKSVTRVMLHEP
+385 VKSVVRVMLHEP
-397 LTATQKLTVIQMRK
+397 LTATQKLTVVQMRK
-411 PSQAE
+411 PSKAE

-462 DVQIIRGTDIGHAP
+462 DVQIIRGTDVGHAP
-476 RHDARGS
+476 RHDERGS

-504 PKKEYMERAHEL
+504 PKKEYMERAQKL
-516 WDKLGL
+516 WHKLGL
-522 PKLEPESPWY
+522 PALEPEAPWY
-532 GYPLGDWNPE
+532 GYSLGDWNPE
-542 LDEEAK
+542 LDAEAK
-548 LATAGEFWQTG
+548 LAAAGEFWKTG
-559 KKIAGERRRSEDV
+559 EKMAHERRRAAEVS
-572 PVNTS
+572 PNTS
-577 YYGHQKPK
+577 YYGHQKEK